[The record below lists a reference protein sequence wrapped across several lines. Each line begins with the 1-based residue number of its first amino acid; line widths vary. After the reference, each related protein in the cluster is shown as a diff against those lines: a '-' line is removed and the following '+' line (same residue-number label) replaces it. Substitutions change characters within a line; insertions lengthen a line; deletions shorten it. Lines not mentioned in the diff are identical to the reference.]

1 MAKELFSCAECGVE
15 FEPTRGQ
22 KYSKYRKHYCGLPC
36 LQEGA
41 RKQMLDV
48 PRPNCRKHGRFS
60 NEAKKAR
67 ALLAAEKRQTMA
79 QAKIDRAHAKVEAA
93 KLRDEMAAQREDRD
107 ARVTA
112 QILPLLGVYKFP
124 DIAEK
129 LDVPKWLVAK
139 LVRKAGL
146 KSNMKR
152 GRKRLPPVESICP
165 SCKVE
170 FTLDGHQRYHL
181 KKGQQPVCS
190 KECLRQRQ
198 VYCATNYEG
207 YKSGPE
213 HNCWKHGHASTETLN
228 KVINYLAEHGNA
240 PATEIRKVVG
250 ECTWATVSNARRAV
264 GIPLQTGFKHGYYTN
279 VAKEARDTIRKIN
292 RFIKEGA
299 RA

>member
-1 MAKELFSCAECGVE
+1 MAKEPFNCDNCGSE
-15 FEPTRGQ
+15 FILTQGQ
-22 KYSKYRKHYCGLPC
+22 KQYPHRKHYCGLSC
-36 LQEGA
+36 IRESA
-41 RKQMLDV
+41 RKQMLGI

-129 LDVPKWLVAK
+129 LGVPVWLVAK

-146 KSNMKR
+146 KSGMKR

-190 KECLRQRQ
+190 KECLRQHQ
-198 VYCATNYEG
+198 IYWATNYEG

-228 KVINYLAEHGNA
+228 KVITYLAEHGNA

-250 ECTWATVSNARRAV
+250 GCTWATVSKARRALD
-264 GIPLQTGFKHGYYTN
+264 IPLQTNFKHGYYSN

-299 RA
+299 KA